1 MIRRVLLTG
10 ASGLIGAE
18 VLARL
23 VAAGYD
29 VVPVTRAPADL
40 PAHRRCDLADRS
52 QVDGLMRVAP
62 EAIVHLA
69 GGQRAEPLALY
80 RDNVLTT
87 VHVLEAAAELPA
99 PPYCLTF
106 GSAAEYGGGAL
117 LAERADL
124 RPLTE
129 YGRAKAAQTTL
140 ARTVAE
146 RRGLALTVLRP
157 FNVVSPRLPVAT
169 ALGNIRAQLLRQSGG
184 RRAVRCGRLDVVR
197 DYVPAAAVAEAVL
210 RLLAAPRPG
219 IFNVCSGTGIAL
231 DAIVTAMA
239 RRLGAELAIEI
250 DPELAALP
258 APPAAIGDP
267 AALLQAVGLRI
278 PATAD
283 SVAETM
289 LSSS

>member
-18 VLARL
+18 VSARL
-23 VAAGYD
+23 VDAGYD
-29 VVPVTRAPADL
+29 VVPVSRAATTL
-40 PAHRRCDLADRS
+40 PEHRRCDLADRRK
-52 QVDGLMRVAP
+52 VDELMRAAP
-62 EAIVHLA
+62 DAIVHLA
-69 GGQRAEPLALY
+69 GGHRGERLALY

-117 LAERADL
+117 LPEGAEI
-124 RPLTE
+124 RPVTE
-129 YGRAKAAQTTL
+129 YGRAKAAQTML
-140 ARTVAE
+140 ARTIAA

-157 FNVVSPRLPVAT
+157 FNVVSPRLPVTT
-169 ALGNIRAQLLRQSGG
+169 ALGNIRDQLWRQSGS

-219 IFNVCSGTGIAL
+219 IFNVCSGAGIAL
-231 DAIVTAMA
+231 EAIVDAMA
-239 RRLGAELAIEI
+239 RRLGAELALEI

-267 AALLQAVGLRI
+267 AALREALGLRI
-278 PATAD
+278 STTAD
-283 SVAETM
+283 SIAETM